1 MPWVEFDNRQGGE
14 NPTEIGMMYHFNL
27 EVRVGEIL
35 IAKSNGQDV
44 EGGEFNPD
52 IFNRFQVTV
61 DQLEGEI
68 NLPYV
73 FLRDL
78 QETTIFGTTVFIPL
92 QMIRIRRSPLGGFAQ
107 FRINYQYVDNI
118 TEEVYSGEV
127 ITERVL
133 VPRYIAP
140 PPPPPPPVFT
150 IDENQI
156 KEALADKIYE
166 KFFSDPNIDTS
177 ALNIQSLQ
185 TTTSD
190 DGIGYKTGRTSDDD
204 QLILFK
210 KDRNTPENAKDFY
223 NDNTD
228 DNPINQIA
236 LHLSSS
242 FAHSDANGI
251 IDLSSKLDDE
261 INITHVVEPTRTPST
276 DLNPPEFIPST
287 GQPLYWIEVSRYT
300 IEYNRFQQGPIIA
313 PFGEMHKFFENQE
326 GDVKYK
332 PDEWVNKINLSQLT
346 KPEVSVKVNP
356 KKASNILDTNIFE
369 LLPNQSQRQDEINKF
384 FKDFYNLIGPSPT
397 FDDVDDDGA
406 GEAIQDLD
414 TQIEARI
421 SYVSSSNQAYITRTD
436 DEADEIN
443 TNKTLQSMRNVLNDY
458 LGDVDN
464 VIEKFPE
471 LPEYQNKSEGFLKL
485 RKYNQAIILRDPINE
500 LEIEKP
506 VTVVDDSGTE
516 ITGPSWAVDGFTV
529 TMWVRF
535 LNSATG
541 GSLMTYGNPLNKTT
555 PGFRLETFTRTDI
568 GVEGVERSRRM
579 VRLSVWENTF
589 NPNGVLH
596 DSHVAHW
603 NRPRQ
608 NTMELGKVHYGTQ
621 QQVDNG
627 IAFSNSLQAFRDSH
641 SSALIPTDNLQ
652 EWFFICATYDP
663 MVNEESV
670 WAGPLLT
677 NKQFWLNHVN
687 PNPQMTYLDVP
698 PFGPTGEETYI
709 TVANSGFGA
718 KCKVEIISRSDLLRA
733 RGYKVE

>member
-1 MPWVEFDNRQGGE
+1 
-14 NPTEIGMMYHFNL
+14 
-27 EVRVGEIL
+27 
-35 IAKSNGQDV
+35 
-44 EGGEFNPD
+44 
-52 IFNRFQVTV
+52 
-61 DQLEGEI
+61 
-68 NLPYV
+68 
-73 FLRDL
+73 
-78 QETTIFGTTVFIPL
+78 
-92 QMIRIRRSPLGGFAQ
+92 
-107 FRINYQYVDNI
+107 
-118 TEEVYSGEV
+118 
-127 ITERVL
+127 
-133 VPRYIAP
+133 
-140 PPPPPPPVFT
+140 
-150 IDENQI
+150 
-156 KEALADKIYE
+156 
-166 KFFSDPNIDTS
+166 
-177 ALNIQSLQ
+177 
-185 TTTSD
+185 
-190 DGIGYKTGRTSDDD
+190 
-204 QLILFK
+204 
-210 KDRNTPENAKDFY
+210 
-223 NDNTD
+223 
-228 DNPINQIA
+228 
-236 LHLSSS
+236 
-242 FAHSDANGI
+242 
-251 IDLSSKLDDE
+251 
-261 INITHVVEPTRTPST
+261 
-276 DLNPPEFIPST
+276 
-287 GQPLYWIEVSRYT
+287 
-300 IEYNRFQQGPIIA
+300 
-313 PFGEMHKFFENQE
+313 
-326 GDVKYK
+326 
-332 PDEWVNKINLSQLT
+332 
-346 KPEVSVKVNP
+346 
-356 KKASNILDTNIFE
+356 
-369 LLPNQSQRQDEINKF
+369 
-384 FKDFYNLIGPSPT
+384 
-397 FDDVDDDGA
+397 
-406 GEAIQDLD
+406 
-414 TQIEARI
+414 
-421 SYVSSSNQAYITRTD
+421 
-436 DEADEIN
+436 
-443 TNKTLQSMRNVLNDY
+443 MRNVLNDY